1 MTTRTVTCSTFT
13 IERNLSAS
21 PTQVFAAFADV
32 NLKTRMLA
40 SSDDEQIGEAFGHA
54 EFDFRIGGRERFE
67 FVEEDGRKMSYD
79 ALYYDIVPNERIV
92 YSYEMYA
99 GESRISVS
107 VASIELL
114 ESANAT
120 TLIWTEQGAF
130 LDGLDTSDLREG
142 GTSWMVDNMAEYFD
156 AKRSSDSR

>member
-13 IERNLSAS
+13 IERTLAAS
-21 PTQVFAAFADV
+21 PSQVFAAFADV
-32 NLKTRMLA
+32 NLKSRMLA
-40 SSDDEQIGEAFGHA
+40 SSDGEEIGDALGHA

-67 FVEEDGRKMSYD
+67 FVEEDGRKMAYD
-79 ALYYDIVPNERIV
+79 ALYYDIVPNERIL
-92 YSYEMYA
+92 YTYEMYA

-114 ESANAT
+114 ESATAT

-142 GTSWMVDNMAEYFD
+142 GTSWMIDNMVEYFD
-156 AKRSSDSR
+156 AGSSSASR